1 MRMKGG
7 RLLTGGN
14 GSGRPLGFDSS
25 SRSLGDV
32 SSGSKPLGGVP
43 PVVHKPQTRS
53 TCTYA

>member
-1 MRMKGG
+1 MKGG